1 MVVLCLGLSL
11 LAVGCGDPKQA
22 NKDNFAKA
30 ISQSLQKNPGELAN
44 HGFGGS
50 QSCFIHL
57 GNQFPQKLTQSS
69 KFARPGRNILPTIA
83 RLDILAQQGL
93 LTSSTI
99 KEEESKFDGRVVT
112 KSYDVTDK
120 GKPKVIQ
127 SKDGKQLYLPYC
139 KLAFKEVT
147 SYTEPAEG
155 MGAKYSQ
162 VNFTYTIENVD
173 DWAKDPAN
181 YEQFPEAKGATA
193 IVGQPIEG
201 KMILILTNEGWRNS
215 KDLSL

>member
-1 MVVLCLGLSL
+1 L
-11 LAVGCGDPKQA
+11 LAVGCGNPKQA
-22 NKDNFAKA
+22 SKDNFSEV
-30 ISQSLQKNPGELAN
+30 ISQSLQKNPGELAK
-44 HGFGGS
+44 HGFGGA

-57 GNQFPQKLTQSS
+57 GSQFPQTLTQSS
-69 KFARPGRNILPTIA
+69 KFARPGRNIVPTIA

-93 LTSSTI
+93 LTSRTI

-112 KSYDVTDK
+112 KSYDATDK
-120 GKPKVIQ
+120 SKPKVIQ
-127 SKDGKQLYLPYC
+127 SKDGKHLYLPYC

-162 VNFTYTIENVD
+162 VNFTYMIETVD

-181 YEQFPEAKGATA
+181 HEQFPEAKAVAA
-193 IVGQPIEG
+193 IVGKPIEG
-201 KMILILTNEGWRNS
+201 KMTLILTNEGWRNP
-215 KDLSL
+215 KDSSL

>member
-1 MVVLCLGLSL
+1 L
-11 LAVGCGDPKQA
+11 LAVGCGDLKQA

-57 GNQFPQKLTQSS
+57 GNQFPQELTQSS
-69 KFARPGRNILPTIA
+69 KFARPGRNIFPTVA

-127 SKDGKQLYLPYC
+127 SKDGKHLYLPYC

-181 YEQFPEAKGATA
+181 YEQFPEAKAATA
-193 IVGQPIEG
+193 IVGKPIEG
-201 KMILILTNEGWRNS
+201 KMTLILTNEGWRNPQ
-215 KDLSL
+215 DLSL